1 MTNVET
7 INNMNSQVASAA
19 VQQSAVS
26 EEVSVNI
33 IKSMLSLKIQLM
45 ELQRPLK
52 RLLILQSKRK
62 T

>member
-1 MTNVET
+1 
-7 INNMNSQVASAA
+7 MNSQVASAA